1 VEQVKIDIQK
11 IVRPVRLGDYAPE
24 YGGQLLHVWVNPP
37 RQMRLDYQ
45 QIADELSQASKE
57 LELIVKSAMDAQ
69 EAGKSTPESEEEVAG
84 LVSDYGERLEE
95 LARRLYAWFAV
106 MWSQAGDED
115 TRWTTDD
122 VVELVEACLDAD
134 PALWAWIQDEHW
146 RLVREHREGL
156 KKK

>member
-1 VEQVKIDIQK
+1 MKIDIQK
-11 IVRPVRLGDYAPE
+11 IVRPIRLGDYAPE
-24 YGGQLLHVWVNPP
+24 YDGQAIHVWVNPP

-45 QIADELSQASKE
+45 QVADELSQASRE
-57 LELIVKSAMDAQ
+57 LELVVK
-69 EAGKSTPESEEEVAG
+69 EAGESTPESEEEAAG

-106 MWSQAGDED
+106 MWSQGDDED